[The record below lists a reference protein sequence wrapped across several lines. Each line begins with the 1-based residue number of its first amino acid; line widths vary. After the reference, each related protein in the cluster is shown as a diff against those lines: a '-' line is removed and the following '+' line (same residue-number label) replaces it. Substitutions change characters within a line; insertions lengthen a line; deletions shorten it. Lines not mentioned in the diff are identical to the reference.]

1 MSTVVENVLVAPQ
14 GKIPRCCNIAV
25 RCAEGNHEDSKCPSD
40 DLWNKVKTLLTE
52 HFIQKK
58 ECQTSL
64 QEVMET
70 SQWLVNTS
78 ISRKSDISSGCG
90 NNKFHFFKLGK

>member
-78 ISRKSDISSGCG
+78 ISRKSDHSSGCG
-90 NNKFHFFKLGK
+90 NNKFNFF